1 MALSLFLNYI
11 GFKYLSDKPIDW
23 ALFFAISVPAGISFG
38 GTFNNSRMY
47 PDNWIMWQTYN
58 LSKIVQSV
66 MIMNIANVIKYLFYL
81 INAMLGYVTW
91 KDDKKKGIILP
102 SS

>member
-1 MALSLFLNYI
+1 
-11 GFKYLSDKPIDW
+11 
-23 ALFFAISVPAGISFG
+23 
-38 GTFNNSRMY
+38 MY

-58 LSKIVQSV
+58 LTKIVQSV

-102 SS
+102 S

>member
-1 MALSLFLNYI
+1 
-11 GFKYLSDKPIDW
+11 
-23 ALFFAISVPAGISFG
+23 
-38 GTFNNSRMY
+38 
-47 PDNWIMWQTYN
+47 MWQTYN

-91 KDDKKKGIILP
+91 KDDKKKGVTLT
-102 SS
+102 S